1 MRLAHGSGMRLWS
14 RAQGAPRKGA
24 VPGSVY
30 FIRISGL
37 LAFGCAAG
45 FSPAQSLPDYSA
57 GAKPFPSIL
66 RPYQAWRV
74 PKPDL
79 SLSDDVRSAIE
90 DGKLPLSM
98 DLLIDAVLENNLAI
112 ASARYNPLIAQTEL
126 LRARSGASPR
136 GVDASVIPSVV
147 FAGAEGGSILG
158 TAGGSSSFTS
168 NAGGITGAAS
178 QVSIRPSGVYDP
190 AISTAFSVDHT
201 ASPLNTLVVAGVPSV
216 TTGTAAWSVN
226 YVQAFPSGTSFTFS
240 YAMQRQGS
248 TQLRLLFDPALT
260 PGFTATVS
268 QQVLNGFGFR
278 VNRTLI
284 RVAENELKIEREA
297 FRQQII
303 ISLSNAKNAY
313 WDLVAARATVRAA
326 EQALTT
332 AQQFAANNRKQVE
345 AGTMAPL
352 DVATADAQVASSRRD
367 LIVAQTGEQN
377 AVIRLKAL
385 FTKDLDPAL
394 AAAVIET
401 TDTFPTPD
409 SAPLPNLEQA
419 IAIANDHRPEIPIAQ
434 GNIKSQEDVQ
444 AFIHNALL
452 PNLNVFAMVSTV
464 GLYNVFGDSFTEAIH
479 FRYPQVAFGIT
490 LAFPVRNRQTQ
501 ADSVRGRME
510 LQQSKDT
517 LVSAQSQIEVDVQ
530 NALIAATQTKAQVA
544 AAHQAAVLSQQ
555 QLDAEQTR
563 LAAGLSTAYNVVLQQ
578 RDLLTAQLAE
588 VQALDAYAKARVA
601 LDQAMGMTL
610 ETSRVNLDAALRGRV
625 R

>member
-1 MRLAHGSGMRLWS
+1 VTGLARGPGGCLLKRD
-14 RAQGAPRKGA
+14 RKAA
-24 VPGSVY
+24 VPGCAY
-30 FIRISGL
+30 LLRISGL
-37 LAFGCAAG
+37 MAFGCAAS
-45 FSPAQSLPDYSA
+45 FSPAQPLPDYSV

-66 RPYQAWRV
+66 RPYEPRRI

-79 SLSDDVRSAIE
+79 SLSNDVRSAIQ

-98 DLLIDAVLENNLAI
+98 DALIEAVLENNLAI
-112 ASARYNPLIAQTEL
+112 AIARYNPQIAQTEL

-136 GVDASVIPSVV
+136 GVDASVIPSVI

-178 QVSIRPSGVYDP
+178 QVSIRPSGVFDP

-240 YAMQRQGS
+240 YAGQRQGS
-248 TQLRLLFDPALT
+248 TQLHLLFDPAFT

-268 QQVLNGFGFR
+268 QQALNGFGFR
-278 VNRTLI
+278 VNRALI

-303 ISLSNAKNAY
+303 TSVSNARNAY
-313 WDLVAARATVRAA
+313 WDLVAAQATVRAA
-326 EQALTT
+326 EQALAT
-332 AQQFAANNRKQVE
+332 AQQLAANNRKQVE

-352 DVATADAQVASSRRD
+352 DVATADAQVAASRRD

-377 AVIRLKAL
+377 AVIRLKSF
-385 FTKDLDPAL
+385 FTKNLDPAL

-409 SAPLPNLEQA
+409 SALLPNLEQA

-464 GLYNVFGDSFTEAIH
+464 GLYNVFGSSFTEAVH
-479 FRYPQVAFGIT
+479 FRYPQIAFGVT
-490 LAFPVRNRQTQ
+490 LAFPVRNRQAQ
-501 ADSVRGRME
+501 ADSIRGRIE
-510 LQQSKDT
+510 LQESKDT
-517 LVSAQSQIEVDVQ
+517 LVRAQSQVEVDVQ

-544 AAHQAAVLSQQ
+544 AAHQAVILSQQ
-555 QLDAEQTR
+555 QLDAEQQR

-588 VQALDAYAKARVA
+588 VQALDAYAKAGVA

-610 ETSRVNLDAALRGRV
+610 ETSHVDLDAALRGRA